1 MKRRGEEE
9 DESGKESEIE
19 VPYLELPNATP
30 LGAAYHVAHS
40 FCEVPASREA
50 QVDTQLLRHIQAGH
64 LLSDSK
70 PHVPILIAWPMRQ
83 TSEAFRPLCS
93 VMQPCA

>member
-30 LGAAYHVAHS
+30 LGAAFHVADS
-40 FCEVPASREA
+40 FCEVPASRDA
-50 QVDTQLLRHIQAGH
+50 QVDTQLLRQ
-64 LLSDSK
+64 SK
-70 PHVPILIAWPMRQ
+70 PDTFCLTSSLIP
-83 TSEAFRPLCS
+83 PY
-93 VMQPCA
+93 